1 MIIDNNTIF
10 EVLNMKRKKNPFDIE
25 FRHKTI
31 EARKSEYQP
40 QANRYLDLEMD
51 GWMGVCVGEKGFW
64 SKVFGAKV
72 K

>member
-51 GWMGVCVGEKGFW
+51 GWVCVW
-64 SKVFGAKV
+64 VRKVFGARYLEQK
-72 K
+72 

>member
-51 GWMGVCVGEKGFW
+51 GCVCVGEKGFW